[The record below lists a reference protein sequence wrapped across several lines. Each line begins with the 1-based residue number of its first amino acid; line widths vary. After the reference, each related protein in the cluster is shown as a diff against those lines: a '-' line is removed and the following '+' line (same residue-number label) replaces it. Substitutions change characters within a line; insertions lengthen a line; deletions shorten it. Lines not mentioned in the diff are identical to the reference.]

1 MPRLTPLERVER
13 SGFAPLFNDLDA
25 FFGFLPNDY
34 LTMGRRPEILAAIA
48 QLTQAIM
55 LSENNTLPMNTRMLV
70 TYMTSRAAGCQYC
83 IAHNVALIERH
94 GVNQEQIDNIMDYE
108 THSAFSAAERAALT
122 VAKNANTSPNSV
134 TDDEFDALRPHF
146 DEGQIAEIVAL
157 IAMMSFYNR
166 WNDTMATT
174 LERPA
179 VDAAQNWISKQG
191 WSVGKHA

>member
-1 MPRLTPLERVER
+1 
-13 SGFAPLFNDLDA
+13 
-25 FFGFLPNDY
+25 
-34 LTMGRRPEILAAIA
+34 
-48 QLTQAIM
+48 
-55 LSENNTLPMNTRMLV
+55 
-70 TYMTSRAAGCQYC
+70 
-83 IAHNVALIERH
+83 
-94 GVNQEQIDNIMDYE
+94 MDYE
-108 THSAFSAAERAALT
+108 THSAYSAAERAALT

-134 TDDEFDALRPHF
+134 TDDESDALRPHF

-179 VDAAQNWISKQG
+179 VDAAQNWISRQG